1 MKCISHEFV
10 SHTNLSRLFKSLSG
24 LNLHLDKEVWEESL
38 PFLIIPNYAT
48 NSQVVRK
55 SVKHD
60 KIKLNQYCDEGK
72 LAVLNYSQLCH
83 KLSQSC

>member
-1 MKCISHEFV
+1 M
-10 SHTNLSRLFKSLSG
+10 
-24 LNLHLDKEVWEESL
+24 

-55 SVKHD
+55 SVKHGKIELNQYRAEGKFAILNYSQLFPNYHKDKKSVKHD
-60 KIKLNQYCDEGK
+60 KIKLNQYRAEGK
-72 LAVLNYSQLCH
+72 FAVLNYSQLCH